1 MVVVVGCFWGEKNQ
15 KFCFLY
21 TNLEFSVDF
30 QVGNETPACRAH
42 LESRVVKLDAC
53 SVRLEL
59 EAVGRCGRRALSGAL
74 RAARCRTGPL
84 EHADVWRP
92 GTEGA
97 HAP

>member
-42 LESRVVKLDAC
+42 LESRVVNLDAC

-59 EAVGRCGRRALSGAL
+59 EAVGRCTEWSSEGSAVQDGA
-74 RAARCRTGPL
+74 
-84 EHADVWRP
+84 P
-92 GTEGA
+92 GA
-97 HAP
+97 C